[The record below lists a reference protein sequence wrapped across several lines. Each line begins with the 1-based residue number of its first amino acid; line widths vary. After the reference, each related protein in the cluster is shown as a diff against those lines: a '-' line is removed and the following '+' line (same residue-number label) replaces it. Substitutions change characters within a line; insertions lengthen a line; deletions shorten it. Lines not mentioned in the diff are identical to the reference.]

1 MLTTLNFELTFS
13 FSNGAMQVI
22 VSDRQSTLLELNDV
36 TDPLVK
42 CSISIMLPTTLT
54 FTLSGKGKYDT
65 KMDADKNIISDK
77 YVLLSSMTLGGIP
90 IQSGKLFDVCNYSA
104 NDKTV
109 KDTFWAFNGQA
120 SIDFDEKDFIK
131 WHLKNNNIF
140 EFSPTPLT
148 YV

>member
-1 MLTTLNFELTFS
+1 MLTTLNFELKFS
-13 FSNGAMQVI
+13 FSNGAMQVT
-22 VSDRQSTLLELNDV
+22 VSDHRSTLLELINV

-42 CSISIMLPTTLT
+42 YSVDIMLPTKLT

-65 KMDADKNIISDK
+65 KMDANNNIISDK

-90 IQSGKLFDVCNYSA
+90 IQLGKLFDICNYSA
-104 NDKTV
+104 NGKTV
-109 KDTFWAFNGQA
+109 KDTFWAFNGSA
-120 SIDFDEKDFIK
+120 FIDFDEEDFIR

-140 EFSPTPLT
+140 NFAPTPLT